1 MLQPP
6 WRAQLIAD
14 WVRKDWP
21 WLSFSIMTIK
31 ELKKKTKSKGALQL
45 GKMCSEAR
53 LSPAGHKP
61 STWWEQMFLT
71 KPCCHGDHR
80 ISAYRGGIADL
91 WGKNRLFNKWCWDIC
106 LAIWKEIKLAL
117 SFTPYF
123 NKYSRGFKELDVKRE
138 IIIIFLILGETIG
151 KYLILG
157 WLKTLKHKSS
167 GEKVTKTKIGRI

>member
-1 MLQPP
+1 
-6 WRAQLIAD
+6 
-14 WVRKDWP
+14 
-21 WLSFSIMTIK
+21 MTIK
-31 ELKKKTKSKGALQL
+31 ELKKKTKPKGALQL

-71 KPCCHGDHR
+71 KPCCHGDHC

-91 WGKNRLFNKWCWDIC
+91 WGKNRLFNKWCRDIC

-138 IIIIFLILGETIG
+138 IIIFFNLRRNYRQIF
-151 KYLILG
+151 G